1 MIMEKGTYTYEY
13 PRPSVTTDC
22 VIFGFDGAKLNVLL
36 IERGIEPFKGHWAF
50 PGGFLK
56 MDESAEN
63 GALREL
69 QEETGMKG
77 AYIEQFHTFS
87 APERDPRGRV
97 ISIAYYA
104 LVPMQ
109 DVKGGDDAAKAQW
122 FPVSEVPPLAFDHDY
137 ILRMAMRK
145 LKERM
150 HFEPVGFE
158 LLPEVFPMK
167 ALQTLYEEVLEI
179 KFDRRNFAK
188 KIMHYDLLTPV
199 NETTRPFTYRFNEA
213 SYRELKQKG
222 FRLEF

>member
-1 MIMEKGTYTYEY
+1 MEKGTYTYEY

-22 VIFGFDGAKLNVLL
+22 VIFGFDGERLNVLL

-56 MDESAEN
+56 MDEAAED

-69 QEETGMKG
+69 QEETGMTG

-109 DVKGGDDAAKAQW
+109 EVKGGDDAAKAQW

-137 ILRMAMRK
+137 ILRMAMKK

-158 LLPEVFPMK
+158 LLPEIFPMK
-167 ALQTLYEEVLEI
+167 SLQTLYEEVLEV

-188 KIMHYDLLTPV
+188 KILHYDLLTPV
-199 NETTRPFTYRFNEA
+199 NETTRPFTYRFNKA

>member
-1 MIMEKGTYTYEY
+1 MEKGTYTYEY

-22 VIFGFDGAKLNVLL
+22 VIFGFDGEKLNVLL

-56 MDESAEN
+56 MDEAAEE

-69 QEETGMKG
+69 QEETGMTG

-109 DVKGGDDAAKAQW
+109 EVKGGDDAAKAQW

-158 LLPEVFPMK
+158 LLPEIFPMK
-167 ALQTLYEEVLEI
+167 SLQTLYEEVLEV

-188 KIMHYDLLTPV
+188 KILHYDLLTPV
-199 NETTRPFTYRFNEA
+199 NETTRPFTYRFNKA